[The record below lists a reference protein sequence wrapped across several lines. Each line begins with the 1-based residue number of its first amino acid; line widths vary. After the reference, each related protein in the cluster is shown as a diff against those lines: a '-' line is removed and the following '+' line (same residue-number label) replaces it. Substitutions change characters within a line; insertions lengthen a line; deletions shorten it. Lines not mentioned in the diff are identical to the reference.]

1 MVSFIPPIKILIW
14 GWFMTLFYPHEF
26 VILSRKYR
34 RKKCVYTYIY
44 ISHEYSQVMA
54 AGEWENYDKRMEIEL
69 PN

>member
-1 MVSFIPPIKILIW
+1 MCIYI
-14 GWFMTLFYPHEF
+14 
-26 VILSRKYR
+26 
-34 RKKCVYTYIY
+34 YIY